1 MIKFFRKIRY
11 NLMSENKTSPNDSVG
26 RAGKY
31 FKYAIGE
38 ILLVVIG
45 IMIALQANNWNE
57 KRKTNNTIETL
68 IDKVEDDVIADI
80 KYVNNEIASCEE
92 RELMMQRILKK
103 EVTKDD
109 YRQFKYY
116 EILFNYSDFNPNTEN
131 LDKLLALEE
140 TVKPDYL
147 PIIKAI
153 KSLRGRKKYKDLAW
167 NDLQKAFTD
176 NIDYYTLSAKDFTFR
191 RDSSSIE
198 KTINFYLTDSNY
210 INRVNNYSIK
220 NHNVLFEMRIARAG
234 LIKIL
239 VQIKQV
245 KQQFN
250 KDELVSMLTS
260 LNLNH
265 YREVVCSSTA
275 KDYPDLKGT
284 RQRLLI
290 FNTTSDTLSVK
301 VTDKYDTNLYDFKLK
316 PGATE
321 KHETWRGGI
330 LNEGD
335 NSKVISVYRD
345 SLCLAKFTEEPHGY
359 LIIDNTIV
367 ND

>member
-1 MIKFFRKIRY
+1 MIKFFRKIRQ
-11 NLMSENKTSPNDSVG
+11 NLVMENKT
-26 RAGKY
+26 GKY

-38 ILLVVIG
+38 IILVVIG

-68 IDKVEDDVIADI
+68 IDKIEDDVIADI
-80 KYVNNEIASCEE
+80 KSVNNEIAFYEE

-109 YRQFKYY
+109 YRHFKYY

-140 TVKPDYL
+140 TVKQDYL

-153 KSLRGRKKYKDLAW
+153 KSLKSRKQYKDLAW

-176 NIDYYTLSAKDFTFR
+176 NVDYYSLSGKDFIFK
-191 RDSSSIE
+191 RDSINIE
-198 KTINFYLTDSNY
+198 KTMNFYLTDSNY
-210 INRVNNYSIK
+210 MNRVSNYNIK
-220 NHNVLFEMRIARAG
+220 CQNVLFETRIARAR

-239 VQIKQV
+239 AQIKQV
-245 KQQFN
+245 KHQFN
-250 KDELVSMLTS
+250 KDELVGMLTS

-265 YREVVCSSTA
+265 YKEVVCSSTA

-290 FNTTSDTLSVK
+290 FNTTKDTLSIK
-301 VTDKYDTNLYDFKLK
+301 VTDKYDNNLYDFKLK
-316 PGATE
+316 PGVTE
-321 KHETWRGGI
+321 KHESWRGG
-330 LNEGD
+330 LVNGGD
-335 NSKVISVYRD
+335 YSKVISVYRD
-345 SLCLAKFTEEPHGY
+345 SLCLAKFTEEPNGY
-359 LIIDNTIV
+359 IIIE
-367 ND
+367 

>member
-1 MIKFFRKIRY
+1 MIKFFRRIRRR
-11 NLMSENKTSPNDSVG
+11 LLSENKFS
-26 RAGKY
+26 KY
-31 FKYAIGE
+31 LLYAIGE
-38 ILLVVIG
+38 IFLVVIG

-57 KRKTNNTIETL
+57 KRKLNNTIETL
-68 IDKVEDDVIADI
+68 IDKVENDVIADI
-80 KYVNNEIASCEE
+80 KDVNSEISFNEE

-131 LDKLLALEE
+131 LDKLLVLEE
-140 TVKPDYL
+140 AVKPKYL

-153 KSLRGRKKYKDLAW
+153 KSLKGRKQYKDLAW
-167 NDLQKAFTD
+167 NDLQKAFTN
-176 NIDYYTLSAKDFTFR
+176 NIDYYSLSDKDLIFK

-220 NHNVLFEMRIARAG
+220 NHNVLFEERIARAR
-234 LIKIL
+234 LINIL

-245 KQQFN
+245 KHQFN
-250 KDELVSMLTS
+250 KNELLSLLTT

-265 YREVVCSSTA
+265 YKEVACNSTA
-275 KDYPDLKGT
+275 KDYLNLKGT

-290 FNTTSDTLSVK
+290 FNTSKDNLSVK
-301 VTDKYDTNLYDFKLK
+301 VTDKYDNKLDEFKLK
-316 PGATE
+316 PGVTE
-321 KHETWRGGI
+321 KHETWRGGL
-330 LNEGD
+330 LNGGD
-335 NSKVISVYRD
+335 YSKVISVYND
-345 SLCLAKFTEEPHGY
+345 NNCIAKFTEELNGY
-359 LIIDNTIV
+359 IIIDNTIV